1 MNETL
6 IYILGVRVTA
16 WKLIGYGGVF
26 MFTSRWFVQ
35 VWASKKAGRPVVPRL
50 FWFLSMAGSLMCLMY
65 FIFGKNDSVGVLA
78 YLFPSAISAYNLYLD
93 LTHQKN
99 SDRPT
104 STDSPR
110 PPEDSSAESSAD
122 RQ

>member
-6 IYILGVRVTA
+6 IFIFGVRVTA
-16 WKLIGYGGVF
+16 WKLIGYGGVA

-50 FWFLSMAGSLMCLMY
+50 FWFLSMAGSMMCLLY

-93 LTHQKN
+93 ITQDHHSQQKPAD
-99 SDRPT
+99 DRQT
-104 STDSPR
+104 
-110 PPEDSSAESSAD
+110 PPEDPAANSSAGD
-122 RQ
+122 G

>member
-26 MFTSRWFVQ
+26 MFTSRWFIQ

-93 LTHQKN
+93 LTHRKN
-99 SDRPT
+99 SDRST
-104 STDSPR
+104 STDSPT
-110 PPEDSSAESSAD
+110 PPEDSAAESSAD
-122 RQ
+122 SQ

>member
-6 IYILGVRVTA
+6 LFIFGVRITA

-35 VWASKKAGRPVVPRL
+35 LWASRKAGRPVVPRL
-50 FWFLSMAGSLMCLMY
+50 FWLLSMAGSLMCLFY

-78 YLFPSAISAYNLYLD
+78 YLFPSVIAAYNLYLD
-93 LTHQKN
+93 ITHKHP
-99 SDRPT
+99 SSPKT
-104 STDSPR
+104 SAPLSPDEQR
-110 PPEDSSAESSAD
+110 
-122 RQ
+122 

>member
-26 MFTSRWFVQ
+26 MFTSRWFIQ
-35 VWASKKAGRPVVPRL
+35 VWASKKAGKPVVPRL

-99 SDRPT
+99 ADRTP
-104 STDSPR
+104 SADSPT
-110 PPEDSSAESSAD
+110 PPDDSAADSSAGG
-122 RQ
+122 R